1 MTKRLFSMAEGQS
14 IHRTNRSPLI
24 RWSYSSGSCTS
35 LSLEYIDISDDKIS
49 LHWPTWVAKLTYF
62 ILLFPLQSW
71 FCFFQLSLSRGT
83 TRHLLLRVY
92 HQSFWL
98 CCAMIQIKKKKSL
111 SKRFNLKYS
120 PNLRQVHRVPSR
132 AQESMQRDCVKASW
146 DGYSLTDNALAYCC
160 QGKGKETPPKK
171 ILPTFY
177 PFFLF
182 ILWKRKDIPIPIY
195 QQIPQ
200 HCTRG
205 RGDTD
210 LLQ

>member
-1 MTKRLFSMAEGQS
+1 MTKYHSTDQHEL
-14 IHRTNRSPLI
+14 RSSHILYSCFHYSLGSASSSSPFPVAQPDTYCWGFI
-24 RWSYSSGSCTS
+24 TKASGYAVPWSK
-35 LSLEYIDISDDKIS
+35 LKI
-49 LHWPTWVAKLTYF
+49 
-62 ILLFPLQSW
+62 
-71 FCFFQLSLSRGT
+71 
-83 TRHLLLRVY
+83 
-92 HQSFWL
+92 
-98 CCAMIQIKKKKSL
+98 KSL

-132 AQESMQRDCVKASW
+132 AQESMQRDCIKASW
-146 DGYSLTDNALAYCC
+146 DGYSLTDNTLAYFC